1 MLGSTVNPYLLY
13 SYPNACRYVDTVDT
27 QKLFETGVTAM
38 LRSLDP
44 YTEFE
49 GKSEAVAMQESVAG
63 KYAGVGLVISGPNSR
78 QVELLNTLDD
88 DDDTGVMSSGEMEDA
103 AAADSPPSTLLNFI
117 NNNYKGTDMKKEQIN
132 LIKDQQIK
140 DTITENAAVTQ
151 ENRKINVVAAFE
163 GYAFDAGMRVGDR
176 IVAVD
181 DFVVNRDTT
190 VDGKCYTLI
199 HKCICIYMYLPRL
212 GSLKKY
218 CNCFCFQ

>member
-1 MLGSTVNPYLLY
+1 
-13 SYPNACRYVDTVDT
+13 VDT

-78 QVELLNTLDD
+78 QMELLNSLDD
-88 DDDTGVMSSGEMEDA
+88 DDDSSVITSGEIEDA

-117 NNNYKGTDMKKEQIN
+117 NNNYKGTDMKKQQIN

-140 DTITENAAVTQ
+140 DTITENAAATQ
-151 ENRKINVVAAFE
+151 DNRKINVVAAFE

-190 VDGKCYTLI
+190 VDGRYYTLI
-199 HKCICIYMYLPRL
+199 YIYIHVHAPFGFLQTVIKFCNL
-212 GSLKKY
+212 FALNIDSLLLQRY
-218 CNCFCFQ
+218 AVG